1 MVNINNSN
9 NFSITKNFEHN
20 KFVSA
25 LQTSMARLGLQASC
39 TKKSTSFELMGKGE
53 GAVWFILIGKPLGAI
68 TTNSSNISGWS
79 IIVNRVRYNYEYSV
93 LLILYVQNKS

>member
-25 LQTSMARLGLQASC
+25 LQTSMARLGLQYSC
-39 TKKSTSFELMGKGE
+39 TKKSTSFDLMGRGE
-53 GAVWFILIGKPLGAI
+53 GGVVYLDRQAVECDYNELIKYFRLEHK
-68 TTNSSNISGWS
+68 N
-79 IIVNRVRYNYEYSV
+79 NRVRYNYECCRYY
-93 LLILYVQNKS
+93 LQK